1 MKDLRFILSTQE
13 PAVRDCVW
21 CKPVEGGFALYMLQA
36 GVMTPLKVMDDK
48 STANIVDDAVQDLVG
63 SVQDEKTANTI
74 NGAKAYADD
83 VKDTVTGTADDTK
96 DDLTLYGL
104 KAYIDDK
111 VTNLG

>member
-48 STANIVDDAVQDLVG
+48 STASIVDDAVQDLVG

-83 VKDTVTGTADDTK
+83 VKDTITGTADDTAE
-96 DDLTLYGL
+96 DLTLYGL
-104 KAYIDDK
+104 KAYVDAQ
-111 VTNLG
+111 VGG